1 VHLAKIRHYNR
12 AMFGWSKSISYFLVD
27 SCNGQFVIEVVK
39 NAVATTVLVTAG
51 KSFRP
56 KSAFEVAVNVR

>member
-1 VHLAKIRHYNR
+1 
-12 AMFGWSKSISYFLVD
+12 MFGWSKSISYFLVD

-56 KSAFEVAVNVR
+56 RSAFEVAVNVR